1 MKMLT
6 TGLLALVFT
15 SAAFAQIA
23 SYETERIIGMHKY
36 CYYDAAGEKHVLV
49 KKSHGAC
56 SRYIEV

>member
-15 SAAFAQIA
+15 SAAVAQVA
-23 SYETERIIGMHKY
+23 SYKTERVVGLHKY
-36 CYYDAAGEKHVLV
+36 CYYDAAGEEHVLV
-49 KKSHGAC
+49 KKAHDAC

>member
-1 MKMLT
+1 MLT
-6 TGLLALVFT
+6 TGLLALVLT

-23 SYETERIIGMHKY
+23 SYETERVIGMHKY

-49 KKSHGAC
+49 KKKPHGAC